1 MKTADPLLKNGRC
14 ILRTSDEDLM
24 VRCRNGDMSAFELIV
39 MRYKDPIIN
48 YIYRSISD
56 YQRAEDLAQETFI
69 RVLKSAKG
77 YEPKCQF
84 KNWIYLIAT
93 NLCRNEV
100 RNRRRRNTTFLD
112 DLVAEDEDVN
122 YSAVL
127 RDVSHLPDELCE
139 KKERQLV
146 IQQTLNRLPENQRL
160 ALNLVTYQNLRYD
173 EIAEILNCSVSA
185 IKSLIH
191 RARQNMKTLLLEIG
205 MGESS
210 NAKV

>member
-1 MKTADPLLKNGRC
+1 M
-14 ILRTSDEDLM
+14 RTSDEDLM
-24 VRCRNGDMSAFELIV
+24 VRCRNGDMSAFELLV
-39 MRYKDPIIN
+39 MRYKDLVIN

-56 YQRAEDLAQETFI
+56 YHRAEDLAQETFI
-69 RVLKSAKG
+69 RVLKNASG

-100 RNRRRRNTTFLD
+100 RNRHRRNTAFLD
-112 DLVAEDEDVN
+112 DLVSEDEDVN
-122 YSAVL
+122 YSAVM

-139 KKERQLV
+139 KKEQQLM

-160 ALNLVTYQNLRYD
+160 ALNLATYQDLRYD
-173 EIAEILNCSVSA
+173 EIAGILDCSVSA
-185 IKSLIH
+185 VKSLIH

-205 MGESS
+205 IGESS